1 MILLI
6 CGIKKMVQMNL
17 LTKQKESETQKT
29 NLQLLGGKERR
40 DKLGD
45 WNGHVYT
52 TKYKMDN

>member
-1 MILLI
+1 
-6 CGIKKMVQMNL
+6 MVQMNL